1 MTIALDSS
9 NIPTLS
15 IINKYLDSAENLKL
29 IIATYDSDMRL
40 LDTKIKDWDMLFGA
54 YGEVQKYKGS
64 AVEGTTVKAFLIRD
78 FEMIQPLSN
87 SVSESI
93 SVIETE

>member
-1 MTIALDSS
+1 M
-9 NIPTLS
+9 
-15 IINKYLDSAENLKL
+15 KL
-29 IIATYDSDMRL
+29 IIATYDANKRL
-40 LDTKIKDWDMLFGA
+40 LKADVTDWDMAFGA

-78 FEMIQPLSN
+78 FETLEPLSN

-93 SVIETE
+93 AVIETETVAE